1 MRALT
6 SLQPGDLGRH
16 HRVRDGI
23 VGLPELA
30 LQGGILILGSRCGCG
45 LGGLGRLGRSA
56 PHHQRA
62 GAVVD
67 IGIGP
72 EIAVVDGALHGGA
85 APVGINACGCKEF
98 VQRDIIPG
106 PNDLVQLALQLAGLL
121 HPQAHGQRSAA
132 ANGLGQR
139 GQKLAP
145 VEPVAPQVNDIGKAC
160 KAHHQKDAA
169 EHRAEAGQGLV
180 PLLAFCCSAVGTSWP

>member
-1 MRALT
+1 MPGADI
-6 SLQPGDLGRH
+6 LQPGDLGRH
-16 HRVRDGI
+16 HRVGDGI
-23 VGLPELA
+23 VGLPKLA

-45 LGGLGRLGRSA
+45 LGGSGRLGRSA

-85 APVGINACGCKEF
+85 APVGINARGCKKF

-121 HPQAHGQRSAA
+121 HPQAHGPAQRPPPMVWARAVRNS
-132 ANGLGQR
+132 
-139 GQKLAP
+139 
-145 VEPVAPQVNDIGKAC
+145 PQSN
-160 KAHHQKDAA
+160 Q
-169 EHRAEAGQGLV
+169 
-180 PLLAFCCSAVGTSWP
+180 